1 MAALTLPPTAWNQGM
16 LSALETGIASGA
28 TQVSYEGKTVQYRS
42 LDEMLRI
49 RNIMQ
54 IALGL
59 ITPPSTTILA
69 GHYRGYPGFGS
80 VASQIEPFGIFY
92 EGEVVG

>member
-1 MAALTLPPTAWNQGM
+1 MPVPTSWNTGM
-16 LSALETGIASGA
+16 LSALETAIASGA
-28 TQVSYEGKTVQYRS
+28 TSVSYEGKTVQYRT
-42 LDEMLRI
+42 LDEMLRV

-59 ITPPSTTILA
+59 ITPPSSTILA
-69 GHYRGYPGFGS
+69 GWYRGYPGFGT
-80 VASQIEPFGIFY
+80 VASQSLPFGIELE